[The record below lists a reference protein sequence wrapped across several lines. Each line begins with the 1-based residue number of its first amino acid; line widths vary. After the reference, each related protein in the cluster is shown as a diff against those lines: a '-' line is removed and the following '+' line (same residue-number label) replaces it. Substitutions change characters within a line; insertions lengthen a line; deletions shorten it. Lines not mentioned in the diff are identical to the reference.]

1 MKAFKLLILCM
12 LALANTNCS
21 KDTLGDSNK
30 IDKSAN
36 LKSSGDSAN
45 DLLANNLHTKLLI
58 QIAYV
63 QGFQPEQ
70 KAVDNFVQFIKE
82 RTYKEEI
89 EIVYKQLDSP
99 GVESLDI
106 NKIDELETENR
117 TVFNEGSTLALYIYF
132 ADAPAKKKEDKDEDL
147 VTLGAVYRNTSMV
160 IYESSIRELT
170 KKSIF
175 INNATVETAT
185 LNHEFCHWLGLVDL
199 GTSALSEHEDVD
211 RTNHCNVSG
220 CLMQSQLEFGQG
232 MMKMLAAKNNAI
244 PVLDEKCLAD
254 LKSNGGR

>member
-1 MKAFKLLILCM
+1 MKIFRILLLVA
-12 LALANTNCS
+12 LALTVTNCS
-21 KDTLGDSNK
+21 KDALSDK

-45 DLLANNLHTKLLI
+45 DLLSNNQHTNLLI

-63 QGFQPEQ
+63 EGFQPTER
-70 KAVDNFVQFIKE
+70 AITDFLQFIRE
-82 RTYKEEI
+82 RTFKEEI
-89 EIVYKQLDSP
+89 EIVYKQLPSP

-106 NKIDELETENR
+106 QKIDDLETENR
-117 TVFNEGSTLALYIYF
+117 TVFNDGKTLALYIYF
-132 ADAPAKKKEDKDEDL
+132 ADAPAKKKEDKNEDL

-170 KKSIF
+170 KRSF

-185 LNHEFCHWLGLVDL
+185 LSHEFCHWLGLVNL
-199 GTSALSEHEDVD
+199 GTQALSDHQDSES
-211 RTNHCNVSG
+211 TNHCNVSG
-220 CLMQSQLEFGQG
+220 CLMQSQLEFGRG
-232 MMKMLAAKNNAI
+232 MAKMLAARNNLV
-244 PVLDEKCLAD
+244 PVLDVKCLAD